1 MSSRSCNREK
11 KPYRLRRI
19 DWTYLTDI
27 DIPPSARRVQFRT
40 EGFAQATLQIE
51 SSTVGLT
58 VEGDSRVILVRR
70 AGGVVRRRPQD
81 GNIDVEVGHD
91 DNRLEAG

>member
-1 MSSRSCNREK
+1 MSSRSYTRIK
-11 KPYRLRRI
+11 KPYQLRRI
-19 DWTYLTDI
+19 DWTYLTHI
-27 DIPPSARRVQFRT
+27 DIQPSARRVQFRT

-51 SSTVGLT
+51 SSTVGRS
-58 VEGDSRVILVRR
+58 VEGDSRVILIRR
-70 AGGVVRRRPQD
+70 VGGAVRRRPQD